1 MSPEDAY
8 IQQTLKLARD
18 LCIGIGAFFA
28 APAGDVDVN
37 LSDVMVPEDGQHRIE
52 QLARACLVH
61 PAVNGRALFWNA
73 EVTTEAE
80 SAERALACVA
90 APVWSNGTW
99 LGVLGVVDMWLP
111 ELDDEQRAG
120 LLSLARTLARR
131 LGELAGAARSQAAE
145 AVPEERWP
153 VGEGRLRLEARVVET
168 PPAQGGP
175 VAAAPRPSRPVPA
188 GVEAGSSE
196 PFLGEVLDNLPYGL
210 LVTRADGAI
219 VLANQTFSAM
229 TDLAID
235 DVLGED
241 VLQIVAAPEP
251 LPGAPRA
258 ETLVGM
264 LGGTT
269 ADHRLRI
276 TRRGGETVLVEANG
290 RRLSSRYAGDCFVT
304 LVRGSRASGS
314 AGPEWN
320 VQIEELL
327 DGLDDG
333 IVSCDGDGVVVLA
346 NEAARR
352 LHGLSA
358 ERPLVGLAFPAST
371 ALRTTSGAPLATD
384 DHPLLR
390 ALREG
395 APTSAHALLRTGGEE
410 VTRHITI
417 SARPLGPGAQGGA
430 IAVLRDVTSE
440 WEEQEQLAHYA
451 LHDPLT
457 GLANRYLLAEE
468 LGRMLQGLARRAGS
482 VALVFLDLDGFKEI
496 NDAHGHDV
504 GDEVLK
510 AVARRL
516 QGAVRSDDVV
526 ARLGGDEFVVAHMTS
541 GRLSDGDM
549 VVARIRK
556 VLSAPYRFGGR
567 VFDIGVSA
575 GWVSTTSSSMEA
587 EALLSQADQAMYRDK
602 RRRGS
607 GVQGGRS

>member
-1 MSPEDAY
+1 MSPEDAS
-8 IQQTLKLARD
+8 IDDTLELARD
-18 LCIGIGAFFA
+18 LCIGVGAFFA
-28 APAGDVDVN
+28 APTGEIRTS
-37 LSDVMVPEDGQHRIE
+37 LSQVMAPEDGVHRME
-52 QLARACLVH
+52 QLARACLIH
-61 PAVNGRALFWNA
+61 PAVNGGALFWNA

-80 SAERALACVA
+80 SAEHSLACVA

-99 LGVLGVVDMWLP
+99 LGVLGVVDLWLP

-120 LLSLARTLARR
+120 LVALAGSLASRLMAIRR
-131 LGELAGAARSQAAE
+131 GPLYGMPVEALAGSQGAAATAGGE
-145 AVPEERWP
+145 P
-153 VGEGRLRLEARVVET
+153 VR
-168 PPAQGGP
+168 PAQADLDQPGEPG
-175 VAAAPRPSRPVPA
+175 AQ
-188 GVEAGSSE
+188 GE

-210 LVTRADGAI
+210 LVTRSDGAI
-219 VLANQTFSAM
+219 VLANQTFSSM
-229 TDLAID
+229 TQLAID

-241 VLQIVAAPEP
+241 VSTIFTT
-251 LPGAPRA
+251 
-258 ETLVGM
+258 ETPQPAGERVDVLAHM
-264 LGGTT
+264 LGHATI
-269 ADHRLRI
+269 DRHLLVS
-276 TRRGGETVLVEANG
+276 RRSGDPLLVEANG

-304 LVRGSRASGS
+304 LVRGARA
-314 AGPEWN
+314 AGVTGRPDWDTQ
-320 VQIEELL
+320 VEELL
-327 DGLDDG
+327 DSLDDG
-333 IVSCDGDGVVVLA
+333 IVSCDGRGVVVLA
-346 NEAARR
+346 NSAART
-352 LHGLSA
+352 LHGLPSDQA
-358 ERPLVGLAFPAST
+358 MVGLPFPAST
-371 ALRTTSGAPLATD
+371 GLRSSTGAPLASD
-384 DHPLLR
+384 GHPLVR
-390 ALREG
+390 AMQEG
-395 APTSAHALLRTGGEE
+395 AAISTHLLLHTAGEE
-410 VTRHITI
+410 ATRHVAIV
-417 SARPLGPGAQGGA
+417 ARPLGPGGRGGA

-496 NDAHGHDV
+496 NDTHGHDV

-575 GWVSTTSSSMEA
+575 GWVSTTSA
-587 EALLSQADQAMYRDK
+587 ELTAESLLSQADQAMYRDK

-607 GVQGGRS
+607 RTEGGQS